1 MSMTLATLAK
11 GTLSSPLTNM
21 TFSARVLKIS
31 VRRPCKPSQV
41 VSSWLIFKPGFSPAP
56 RSINCTTIVRSGVLF
71 FGAFGGGG
79 WGTSASKPFGVS
91 GVITM
96 KMISNTSK
104 TSISG
109 VTFMFAF
116 WPPLGP
122 TAILINRSPIY
133 DRVLLPA
140 RRRRGA
146 RRRGKGS
153 GLFLIRQKT
162 ELVHA
167 GGAYIVDDFDHPAE
181 LRPHI
186 GLEKDPLVGPVRQ
199 LILDL
204 LRQVLWLDEIVPE
217 EDLVI
222 ASDGNLERVFLVG

>member
-1 MSMTLATLAK
+1 L
-11 GTLSSPLTNM
+11 
-21 TFSARVLKIS
+21 
-31 VRRPCKPSQV
+31 
-41 VSSWLIFKPGFSPAP
+41 
-56 RSINCTTIVRSGVLF
+56 
-71 FGAFGGGG
+71 GGGG
-79 WGTSASKPFGVS
+79 WGTNASKPFGVS

-222 ASDGNLERVFLVG
+222 ASDGNLERVFLVGVVHIRGIIDFGHVHGDAMLQHGSDHHKDDKQYQHHVHHRRHIDVGGDVGPFVSLC